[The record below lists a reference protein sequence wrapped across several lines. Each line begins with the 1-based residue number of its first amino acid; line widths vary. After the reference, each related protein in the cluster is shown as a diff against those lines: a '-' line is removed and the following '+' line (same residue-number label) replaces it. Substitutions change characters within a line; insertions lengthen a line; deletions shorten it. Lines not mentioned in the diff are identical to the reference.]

1 MDGEIVESWE
11 ADPENPMGPTK
22 VVKYDFRFESLI
34 SGHSSLMVNQN
45 QKKIHL
51 SCNSW
56 FPIFVTVSDDETIRL
71 WDIWWWSVLMTWNL
85 GAKATAIAYH
95 PDGDFLAVGMANGI
109 LLLLEAKTKKM
120 NFGTY

>member
-1 MDGEIVESWE
+1 
-11 ADPENPMGPTK
+11 
-22 VVKYDFRFESLI
+22 
-34 SGHSSLMVNQN
+34 
-45 QKKIHL
+45 
-51 SCNSW
+51 
-56 FPIFVTVSDDETIRL
+56 
-71 WDIWWWSVLMTWNL
+71 MTRNL